1 VTLFSTD
8 LAVRTPGRDEAVEFL
23 MRDRPWSAYGLG
35 YLERT
40 SGVPTSL
47 VASASPTAIT
57 SVVVQ
62 AQLPQLLSIVA
73 IGDPEGIG
81 ASIESL
87 PSPPSS
93 GVFSIRGE
101 ALSAFERR
109 FNVSSAYQ
117 MRRLR
122 LGPGRLEPRPGPRAV
137 RLGLDD
143 LEPVKRLYG
152 MWTDAHQLPG
162 QLSRG
167 IYYGIY
173 AGDQLVSVAGTHVV
187 SAEFGVGAIGN
198 VLTHV
203 DYRGRG
209 LASATTTA
217 VAMALAEAGCEEVV
231 LNVRQGNDVAYRVYR
246 ALGFEDHCTFIEGVF
261 HAFPGRR

>member
-1 VTLFSTD
+1 MTLFSTD
-8 LAVRTPGRDEAVEFL
+8 LAVRTPGRDEAVDFL
-23 MRDRPWSAYGLG
+23 MRDRAWSAYGLG
-35 YLERT
+35 YLDRE
-40 SGVPTSL
+40 SGVRASL
-47 VASASPTAIT
+47 VASASAAGIT

-73 IGDPEGIG
+73 VGDAEGIA
-81 ASIESL
+81 ASIESVS
-87 PSPPSS
+87 SPPSS

-122 LGPGRLEPRPGPRAV
+122 LGSDRLQARPGPRAV

-167 IYYGIY
+167 IYFGIY
-173 AGDQLVSVAGTHVV
+173 AGEELVSVAGTHVV

-209 LASATTTA
+209 LASSTTIA
-217 VAMALAEAGCEEVV
+217 VAAALADAGCEEVV
-231 LNVRQGNDVAYRVYR
+231 LNVRQGNDIAYRVYR

-261 HAFPGRR
+261 HSFGGR

>member
-1 VTLFSTD
+1 MTLFSTD
-8 LAVRTPGRDEAVEFL
+8 LAVRTPGRDEAVDFL
-23 MRDRPWSAYGLG
+23 MRDRAWSAYALG
-35 YLERT
+35 YLDGA
-40 SGVPTSL
+40 SGVRTDL
-47 VASASPTAIT
+47 VASGSPTEIR

-62 AQLPQLLSIVA
+62 AQLPRLLSIVG

-81 ASIESL
+81 RAIESL
-87 PSPPSS
+87 SSPPST

-101 ALSAFERR
+101 ALHAFERR

-117 MRRLR
+117 MRRM
-122 LGPGRLEPRPGPRAV
+122 RLEPSRLEVRSGPKAV

-167 IYYGIY
+167 IYFGIY
-173 AGDQLVSVAGTHVV
+173 AGDELVSVAGTHVV

-203 DYRGRG
+203 DYRSRG

-217 VAMALAEAGCEEVV
+217 VALALAEAGCREIV
-231 LNVRQGNDVAYRVYR
+231 LNVRQGNDIAYRAYR
-246 ALGFEDHCTFIEGVF
+246 GLGFQDHCTFIEGVF
-261 HAFPGRR
+261 HSVGRR

>member
-1 VTLFSTD
+1 MTLFSAD
-8 LAVRTPGRDEAVEFL
+8 LAVRTPGRNEAVDFL
-23 MRDRPWSAYGLG
+23 MRDRAWSAYALG
-35 YLERT
+35 YLDKA
-40 SGVPTSL
+40 SGVGTSL
-47 VASASPTAIT
+47 VASASPTTIT

-62 AQLPQLLSIVA
+62 AQLPQLLSIVGV
-73 IGDPEGIG
+73 GDPEGIG
-81 ASIESL
+81 RSIESL
-87 PSPPSS
+87 SSPPSS

-117 MRRLR
+117 MRRMQVS
-122 LGPGRLEPRPGPRAV
+122 PDRLEARPGPTAV

-167 IYYGIY
+167 IYFGIY
-173 AGDQLVSVAGTHVV
+173 AGGELVSVAGTHVV
-187 SAEFGVGAIGN
+187 SAEYGVGAIGN

-217 VAMALAEAGCEEVV
+217 VATALAEAGCEEVV

-246 ALGFEDHCTFIEGVF
+246 TLGFEDHCTFIEGVF
-261 HAFPGRR
+261 HSFGGR

>member
-1 VTLFSTD
+1 MTLFSTD
-8 LAVRTPGRDEAVEFL
+8 LAVRTPGRDEAVAFL
-23 MRDRPWSAYGLG
+23 MRDRAWSAYGLG
-35 YLERT
+35 YLDRE
-40 SGVPTSL
+40 SGVRASL
-47 VASASPTAIT
+47 VASASAAGIT

-73 IGDPEGIG
+73 VGDAEGIA
-81 ASIESL
+81 ASIESVS
-87 PSPPSS
+87 SPPSS

-122 LGPGRLEPRPGPRAV
+122 LGSDRLQARPGPRAV
-137 RLGLDD
+137 RLGRDD

-152 MWTDAHQLPG
+152 MCTDAHQLPG

-167 IYYGIY
+167 IYFGIY
-173 AGDQLVSVAGTHVV
+173 AGEELVSVAGTHVV

-209 LASATTTA
+209 LASSTTIA
-217 VAMALAEAGCEEVV
+217 VAAALPDAGCEEVV
-231 LNVRQGNDVAYRVYR
+231 LNVRQGNDIPYPAYPP
-246 ALGFEDHCTFIEGVF
+246 LPSH
-261 HAFPGRR
+261 

>member
-1 VTLFSTD
+1 MTLFSTAV
-8 LAVRTPGRDEAVEFL
+8 AVRTPGRDEAVEFL
-23 MRDRPWSAYGLG
+23 MRDRAWSAYALG
-35 YLERT
+35 YLDGASGVRT
-40 SGVPTSL
+40 SP
-47 VASASPTAIT
+47 VASASPTGIT

-62 AQLPQLLSIVA
+62 AQLPQLLSIVG

-81 ASIESL
+81 RAVESL
-87 PSPPSS
+87 SSPPST
-93 GVFSIRGE
+93 GVFSVRGE

-117 MRRLR
+117 MRRMR
-122 LGPGRLEPRPGPRAV
+122 LEPSQLEPRPGPKAV

-167 IYYGIY
+167 IYFGIY
-173 AGDQLVSVAGTHVV
+173 AGDDLVSVAGTHVV
-187 SAEFGVGAIGN
+187 STEFGVGAIGN

-217 VAMALAEAGCEEVV
+217 VASALAEAGCSEIV
-231 LNVRQGNDVAYRVYR
+231 LNVRQGNDIAYRVYR
-246 ALGFEDHCTFIEGVF
+246 GLGFQDHCSFIEGVF
-261 HAFPGRR
+261 HSVGRR

>member
-1 VTLFSTD
+1 MTLFSTD
-8 LAVRTPGRDEAVEFL
+8 LRVSTPGRDEAAEFL
-23 MRDRPWSAYGLG
+23 LRDRAWSAYGLG
-35 YLERT
+35 YLDSA
-40 SGVPTSL
+40 SGVDTNV
-47 VASASPTAIT
+47 VASTASGQITA
-57 SVVVQ
+57 VVVQ

-73 IGDPEGIG
+73 VGDPDGL
-81 ASIESL
+81 AAAVAAL

-117 MRRLR
+117 MRRMR
-122 LGPGRLEPRPGPRAV
+122 LGPRGLQAAPGPWAV

-143 LEPVKRLYG
+143 LEQVKRLYG

-167 IYYGIY
+167 IYVGVY
-173 AGDQLVSVAGTHVV
+173 AGEELVSVAGTHVV
-187 SAEFGVGAIGN
+187 SREFGVGAIGN

-209 LASATTTA
+209 LASSTTA
-217 VAMALAEAGCEEVV
+217 AVATELTALGCEEIV
-231 LNVRQGNDVAYRVYR
+231 LNVRQGNDAAYRVYR
-246 ALGFEDHCTFIEGVF
+246 GLGFEDHCTFIEGVF
-261 HAFPGRR
+261 HSFPGR